1 MVQPS
6 RFQALQTEMEGHLF
20 ERHDELEG
28 LLLALLSR
36 QHLLLVG
43 PKGAAKSMMIRML
56 AGAIDGAKYF
66 ERLMTRFTLPDEL
79 FGPVSISALKKDRFS
94 RLTRGY
100 LPEANFAF
108 LDEIWKANSS
118 ILNSLLALINERLF
132 YNDGE
137 VLQCPLETLM
147 GASAELP
154 QEEALSALYD
164 RFLLRYQV
172 KYIAEDG
179 HLLEMMTDARAP
191 DLKTRLTLDEIH
203 DARDAVAA
211 VELDRPLLESVAK
224 IRRRLG
230 AEGLNLSDRR
240 YKESLTIVRAK
251 AWLQG
256 RVDAIEDDLSVLA
269 NILWDDP
276 ASEPMVRGFV
286 LDIANPQEKRAREIA
301 DALQVALKNLQ
312 GLEGERER
320 TMAAVEFLSKLRT
333 AKAELQGFR
342 DRMQRRKAETSQI
355 DFLLGETDRYEAQVK
370 RDYLENG

>member
-6 RFQALQTEMEGHLF
+6 KFQTLQQEMEGHLF

-28 LLLALLSR
+28 LMLALLSR

-43 PKGAAKSMMIRML
+43 PKGAAKSLMIRML
-56 AGAIDGAKYF
+56 ASSIEGSKYF
-66 ERLMTRFTLPDEL
+66 ERLLTRFTLPDEL

-137 VLQCPLETLM
+137 ILQCPLETM
-147 GASAELP
+147 MAASAELP

-179 HLLEMMTDARAP
+179 HLVEMIGDPRPPT
-191 DLKTRLTLDEIH
+191 LKTRITLEEIH
-203 DARDAVAA
+203 DARDAVTA
-211 VELDRPLLESVAK
+211 VEVDRPLLESVAK

-230 AEGLNLSDRR
+230 AEGLTLSDRR
-240 YKESLTIVRAK
+240 YKESLTIVRSK

-256 RVDAIEDDLSVLA
+256 RTYAVEDDLAVLA

-312 GLEGERER
+312 GLEEERER

-333 AKAELQGFR
+333 AKAELQSFR
-342 DRMQRRKAETSQI
+342 DRMQRRKAETSQV
-355 DFLLGETDRYEAQVK
+355 DLLLAEADRYEAQVK
-370 RDYLENG
+370 RDYLESG